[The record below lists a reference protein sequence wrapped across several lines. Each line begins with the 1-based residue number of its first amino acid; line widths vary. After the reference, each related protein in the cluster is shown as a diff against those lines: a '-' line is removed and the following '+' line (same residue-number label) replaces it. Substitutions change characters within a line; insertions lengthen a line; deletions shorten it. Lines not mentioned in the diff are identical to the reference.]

1 MPRYASMKTSEVRST
16 IFQQFSSLP
25 SGMRWPQETQ
35 RLNGP
40 SLIADYLSSTDED
53 PDDVPVEDEPL
64 FPQDDRPILG
74 VAGGGVYVSN
84 SGRRVL
90 ACPGL
95 ARLLTRLL
103 ARLLAR
109 LLVSFFFWEVGVLKY
124 LSERYRLQEMNMI
137 GVSAGALA
145 SVLVA
150 CEVDLDRAVRRAYDI
165 SVERDIFNRPG
176 GLQGI
181 WGSIL
186 RQWLDDLLPED
197 AHERCVH
204 PVDAD
209 MPRVSRLT
217 AHVSRLILARQVS
230 RARED
235 YRDADATDE
244 AHLP

>member
-25 SGMRWPQETQ
+25 SGMRWPQETE

-40 SLIADYLSSTDED
+40 SPIADYLSSTDED
-53 PDDVPVEDEPL
+53 LDDVPVEDKPL

-90 ACPGL
+90 ACPWLTGSL
-95 ARLLTRLL
+95 ARLLG
-103 ARLLAR
+103 
-109 LLVSFFFWEVGVLKY
+109 SFFFWEVGVLKY

-145 SVLVA
+145 SALVA
-150 CEVDLDRAVRRAYDI
+150 CQVDLDRAVRRAYDI

-197 AHERCVH
+197 AHERCV
-204 PVDAD
+204 PS
-209 MPRVSRLT
+209 MLT
-217 AHVSRLILARQVS
+217 CPPLTS
-230 RARED
+230 RASSLASRRSRPSF
-235 YRDADATDE
+235 YSLSSGVKGA
-244 AHLP
+244 

>member
-90 ACPGL
+90 ACP
-95 ARLLTRLL
+95 RLTRLL
-103 ARLLAR
+103 TRLLAR

-124 LSERYRLQEMNMI
+124 LS
-137 GVSAGALA
+137 
-145 SVLVA
+145 
-150 CEVDLDRAVRRAYDI
+150 
-165 SVERDIFNRPG
+165 
-176 GLQGI
+176 
-181 WGSIL
+181 
-186 RQWLDDLLPED
+186 
-197 AHERCVH
+197 
-204 PVDAD
+204 
-209 MPRVSRLT
+209 
-217 AHVSRLILARQVS
+217 
-230 RARED
+230 
-235 YRDADATDE
+235 
-244 AHLP
+244 